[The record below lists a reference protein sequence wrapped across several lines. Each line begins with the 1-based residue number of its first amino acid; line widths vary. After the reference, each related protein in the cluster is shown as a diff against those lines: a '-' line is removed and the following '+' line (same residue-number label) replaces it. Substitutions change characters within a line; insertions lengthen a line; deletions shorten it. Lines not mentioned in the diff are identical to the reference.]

1 MKIITSRDQIP
12 EHMSD
17 AEAAEFW
24 SYHTLSDELLE
35 ASIIEEEDHDLPKRK
50 SATISI
56 RLDGDLLQRIRTLA
70 KQRNKGYQT
79 LIKEFLIERTY
90 EEEKKAPTFKEENIF
105 PPTNVDQLYLERELE
120 LIFAE
125 LQQELSQLVSGTIF
139 VQIRN
144 NQIGRFGIRTLP
156 SKETDDQVEVKTQGL
171 TKLQQRSLL
180 RHAIEALKH
189 KTNWTNGEILLNFS
203 FQYNEMRTS
212 VQFESNYNISKQ
224 FKLKSNNSGYAPG
237 LGKPNS

>member
-17 AEAAEFW
+17 TEAAEFW
-24 SYHTLSDELLE
+24 SNHTLSDELLE

-50 SATISI
+50 SATISL

-90 EEEKKAPTFKEENIF
+90 EEEKMVTTLREKNSPYSTA
-105 PPTNVDQLYLERELE
+105 VDRMYLERQLE
-120 LIFAE
+120 LVFGE
-125 LQQELSQLVSGTIF
+125 LQEELSELVSGTIF

-144 NQIGRFGIRTLP
+144 NSIGKFGIRTLP
-156 SKETDDQVEVKTQGL
+156 SKVKDDSGEVKAQGL
-171 TKLQQRSLL
+171 TKLQQHSLL
-180 RHAIEALKH
+180 THSIEALQNL
-189 KTNWTNGEILLNFS
+189 TNWTNGEILLNFAL
-203 FQYNEMRTS
+203 QHNELRAS
-212 VQFESNYNISKQ
+212 VQLESNYNISQQ
-224 FKLKSNNSGYAPG
+224 FKLRSNQF
-237 LGKPNS
+237 

>member
-24 SYHTLSDELLE
+24 SNHTLSDELLE

-56 RLDGDLLQRIRTLA
+56 RLDEDLLQRIRTLA
-70 KQRNKGYQT
+70 KLRNKGYQT

-90 EEEKKAPTFKEENIF
+90 EEEKRIPRFIRENPDSHTTADLLSLDRQLEIVFK
-105 PPTNVDQLYLERELE
+105 
-120 LIFAE
+120 E

-139 VQIRN
+139 VQIQN
-144 NQIGRFGIRTLP
+144 NGIVKFGIRTLP
-156 SKETDDQVEVKTQGL
+156 LEETDDQVEAKTQGL
-171 TKLQQRSLL
+171 TELQQRLL
-180 RHAIEALKH
+180 LKLAIDALKY
-189 KTNWTNGEILLNFS
+189 KTNWTHGEIHFDFALKH
-203 FQYNEMRTS
+203 NELRGS
-212 VQFESNYNISKQ
+212 VQFESNYNMSKPFIQ
-224 FKLKSNNSGYAPG
+224 KSI
-237 LGKPNS
+237 